1 MFEQGEHRAD
11 QPSKWSDE
19 ELVARSLGGDTE
31 AFGVL
36 VLRYRAV
43 VTGVAYR
50 IAGDAALADDVAQET
65 FIRLWS
71 KLAAFRPEGNLK
83 GWVCRIA
90 ANLTI
95 DALRRQ
101 KPTTDISQL
110 ALAAG
115 GKGPEGA
122 VLSSERATQVR
133 AALMRLPVDSRTVL
147 VLREYEG
154 LSYQEIADALR
165 VPLGTVKSRL
175 NDARRRLKDE
185 LCAYL
190 ED

>member
-1 MFEQGEHRAD
+1 MVEQGQSRAD
-11 QPSKWSDE
+11 QPSTWSDE
-19 ELVARSLGGDTE
+19 ELVARSLRGDTD
-31 AFGVL
+31 AFGTL
-36 VLRYRAV
+36 ILRYRALV
-43 VTGVAYR
+43 IGVAYR
-50 IAGDAALADDVAQET
+50 IAGDAALADDIAQET

-71 KLAAFRPEGNLK
+71 KLATFRPEGSMK

-95 DALRRQ
+95 DALRKQ
-101 KPTTDISQL
+101 KPTTDISRL
-110 ALAAG
+110 DLAAG

-122 VLSSERATQVR
+122 ALSSEQATQVR

-175 NDARRRLKDE
+175 NDARGRLKDE
-185 LCAYL
+185 LHAYM

>member
-1 MFEQGEHRAD
+1 MVEQEQHRAD
-11 QPSKWSDE
+11 QPSTWSDG
-19 ELVARSLGGDTE
+19 ELVARSLRGDTE
-31 AFGVL
+31 SFGAL
-36 VLRYRAV
+36 ILRYRAM

-50 IAGDAALADDVAQET
+50 IAGDAALADDIAQET

-71 KLAAFRPEGNLK
+71 KLAAFRPEGSFK

-95 DALRRQ
+95 DALRKQ
-101 KPTTDISQL
+101 KPTTDISRL
-110 ALAAG
+110 DLAG
-115 GKGPEGA
+115 GGTGPEGA
-122 VLSSERATQVR
+122 ALSSEQATQVR

-154 LSYQEIADALR
+154 LSYQEIADTLR

-175 NDARRRLKDE
+175 NDARGRLKDE
-185 LCAYL
+185 LRAYM

>member
-1 MFEQGEHRAD
+1 MVEQEQHRAD
-11 QPSKWSDE
+11 QPSTWSDE
-19 ELVARSLGGDTE
+19 ELVARSLRGDTE
-31 AFGVL
+31 SFGAL
-36 VLRYRAV
+36 ILRYRAM

-50 IAGDAALADDVAQET
+50 IAGDAALADDIAQET

-71 KLAAFRPEGNLK
+71 KLATYRPEGNLK

-95 DALRRQ
+95 DALRKQ
-101 KPTTDISQL
+101 KPTTDISRLDL
-110 ALAAG
+110 AGG

-122 VLSSERATQVR
+122 ALSSEQATQVR

-154 LSYQEIADALR
+154 LSYQEIADTLR

-175 NDARRRLKDE
+175 NDARGRLKDE
-185 LCAYL
+185 LRAYM
-190 ED
+190 EG

>member
-1 MFEQGEHRAD
+1 MVEQETSHSD
-11 QPSKWSDE
+11 QPSTWSDE
-19 ELVARSLGGDTE
+19 ELVARSLRGDTE

-36 VLRYRAV
+36 VLRYRGI

-50 IAGDAALADDVAQET
+50 IAGDAALADDIAQET
-65 FIRLWS
+65 FIRLWT
-71 KLAAFRPEGNLK
+71 KLGAFRPEGNLK

-95 DALRRQ
+95 DALRRR
-101 KPTTDISQL
+101 KPTMDISRL
-110 ALAAG
+110 DLTAG

-122 VLSSERATQVR
+122 VVSGEQTVQVR

-154 LSYQEIADALR
+154 LSYQEIADALG